1 MKSRTLIS
9 ALLGALVLACA
20 AQAAAQRGR
29 SADATRP
36 ASAGVVN
43 INTATAEQLSLL
55 PGVGPTRARA
65 IIAAREQRPFRS
77 VRELQRVRGIGWSTV
92 QRLRPYLTVSGE
104 TTLRQAVSRPSRR
117 AER

>member
-1 MKSRTLIS
+1 MKSRTLIT
-9 ALLGALVLACA
+9 ALMGALVLTVA
-20 AQAAAQRGR
+20 AQAAAQSR
-29 SADATRP
+29 STDDSRP
-36 ASAGVVN
+36 AAAGVVN

-55 PGVGPTRARA
+55 PGVGPTRAQA
-65 IIAAREQRPFRS
+65 IIAARERRPFRS

-104 TTLRQAVSRPSRR
+104 TTLREAVTMPSRR

>member
-1 MKSRTLIS
+1 MKTRTLIP
-9 ALLGALVLACA
+9 ALMGALVIAVA
-20 AQAAAQRGR
+20 AQAAAQSR
-29 SADATRP
+29 SPEATRP
-36 ASAGVVN
+36 AAAGVVN

-65 IIAAREQRPFRS
+65 IVAARQERPFRS
-77 VRELQRVRGIGWSTV
+77 VRELQRVRGIGWATV

-104 TTLRQAVSRPSRR
+104 TTLREAVSMPSRR

>member
-9 ALLGALVLACA
+9 ALLGALVMAVA
-20 AQAAAQRGR
+20 AQAVAQSRSTATSEAA
-29 SADATRP
+29 
-36 ASAGVVN
+36 ASGVVN

-65 IIAAREQRPFRS
+65 IIAAREQRPFRA
-77 VRELQRVRGIGWSTV
+77 VRELQRVRGIGWAMV

-104 TTLRQAVSRPSRR
+104 TTLREAVRLPSRR